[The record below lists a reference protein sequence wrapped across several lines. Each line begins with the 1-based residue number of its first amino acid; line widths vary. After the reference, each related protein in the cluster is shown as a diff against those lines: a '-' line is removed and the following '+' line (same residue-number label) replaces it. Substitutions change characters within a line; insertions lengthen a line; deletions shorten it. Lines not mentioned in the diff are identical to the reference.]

1 VRIARLAKTAIDEFG
16 EQAVPAKIGPGT
28 FYLPPLEGRTCLV
41 PGDIVKI
48 VFRIEHDGEVDV
60 GRMWVIVQSISPAGY
75 VGALD
80 NRPYCTD
87 ELNLGTLVQFGPE
100 HVIQIHM
107 SS

>member
-1 VRIARLAKTAIDEFG
+1 MHAAA
-16 EQAVPAKIGPGT
+16 PAT
-28 FYLPPLEGRTCLV
+28 FYLPPLEARTCLV

-60 GRMWVIVQSISPAGY
+60 ERMWVIVQSISPAGY

-80 NRPYCTD
+80 NQPYCTD
-87 ELNLGTLVQFGPE
+87 ELKLGTLVQFGPE